1 MTPRPE
7 SQLSR
12 QQCEV
17 LLVSYPRDR
26 VLSAAIVPSDDRAA
40 TGPDVLVCSDVPGA
54 KPARIT
60 AAGRVAPADAMPADT
75 FVIDRALLAR
85 CSCSRCC
92 EEIRGAVA

>member
-1 MTPRPE
+1 MTAPHPE

-26 VLSAAIVPSDDRAA
+26 VLTAAIVASDDPAA
-40 TGPDVLVCSDVPGA
+40 NGPDALVCTDVPGA
-54 KPARIT
+54 RPARIT
-60 AAGRVAPADAMPADT
+60 AAGRVGPTDAMPTDT
-75 FVIDRALLAR
+75 FVIDRTLLAR

-92 EEIRGAVA
+92 HERGAAA